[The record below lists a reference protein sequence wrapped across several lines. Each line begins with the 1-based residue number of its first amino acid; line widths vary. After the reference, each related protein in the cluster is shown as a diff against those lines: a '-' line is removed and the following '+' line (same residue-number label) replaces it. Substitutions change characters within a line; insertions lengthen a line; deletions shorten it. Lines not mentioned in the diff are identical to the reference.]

1 MTKLKISCPWD
12 YSENIVKRLISQFK
26 TPDIDLSG
34 VEFVN
39 DDTYDVIVFF
49 NSVSSEIKENTKS
62 FIFPHE
68 PTWSS
73 HQRHIPENTII
84 FGFKSEIYNRNCVEL
99 LAHTFYGGRG
109 PWVDTLD
116 FWSYDNLIDK
126 SFSKSKNISSS
137 ITKLN
142 SNYHGESCTYPQRFM
157 VGEMIN
163 ELGFVDEYGGWTNSS
178 PKKQDAVVDYRF
190 NISIENEHIENWITE
205 KFYDSILTETV
216 PIYFGCKNIKEVYPE
231 DGYILINDI
240 NNVNEVK
247 EQLIYINENAD
258 EIYNQKLDGLK
269 KIKKKYFEEN
279 NLLKRIIKLDYEF

>member
-1 MTKLKISCPWD
+1 M
-12 YSENIVKRLISQFK
+12 
-26 TPDIDLSG
+26 
-34 VEFVN
+34 
-39 DDTYDVIVFF
+39 
-49 NSVSSEIKENTKS
+49 
-62 FIFPHE
+62 
-68 PTWSS
+68 
-73 HQRHIPENTII
+73 
-84 FGFKSEIYNRNCVEL
+84 
-99 LAHTFYGGRG
+99 
-109 PWVDTLD
+109 
-116 FWSYDNLIDK
+116 
-126 SFSKSKNISSS
+126 SSS

-142 SNYHGESCTYPQRFM
+142 SDYHGESCTYPRRFM
-157 VGEMIN
+157 IGEMIN
-163 ELGFVDEYGGWTNSS
+163 ELGFVNEYGGWTNSS

-240 NNVNEVK
+240 NNINEIK

-279 NLLKRIIKLDYEF
+279 NLLKKIIKLDYEF